1 MGLLDNVLG
10 SQIPGGN
17 LAKPL
22 GMALLGYL
30 ASRSMGA
37 GGSQAPSGGGL
48 GGLLGGLMGGSG
60 QQPGPE
66 AHAAASGGLGALL
79 ERFQQSGYGDVANSW
94 IGRGRNQPIAP
105 DELQEALGP
114 ETVNDFARQT
124 GVSQEEALSQLSE
137 GLPTLV
143 DRLTPEGRI
152 PDEQEMASSQ
162 PNRQF

>member
-10 SQIPGGN
+10 SEIPGGS

-30 ASRSMGA
+30 ASRGMG
-37 GGSQAPSGGGL
+37 GSGSQAGSGGGL

-66 AHAAASGGLGALL
+66 AHAAASDGLGALL
-79 ERFQQSGYGDVANSW
+79 ERFQQRGYGDVANSW
-94 IGRGRNQPIAP
+94 IARGRNQPIAP
-105 DELQEALGP
+105 DQLQEALGP

-124 GVSQEEALSQLSE
+124 GVSQEEALTQLSQ

-152 PDEQEMASSQ
+152 PDEQEMASEQ